1 MANPIPYPMVN
12 GTRHSWA
19 QIEAKANGAL
29 IVGFQEINYND
40 KLTPEKQYGTAPEPI
55 GRTLGEYDAEGSCT
69 LLLAEFNVLIT
80 ALGPG
85 FKQKVFPITVSY
97 SADGLET
104 IVDQLIGVRIA
115 EVDAS
120 NAKGPG
126 GTVRK
131 LTLNLMK
138 ILWNG
143 LDSLVNP
150 LTGVPA

>member
-1 MANPIPYPMVN
+1 MANPIPYPLVN

-19 QIEAKANGAL
+19 QIETKVQGVL

-40 KLTPEKQYGTAPEPI
+40 KLTPEKEYGQASEPI
-55 GRTLGEYDAEGSCT
+55 GRTQGEYLAEGSMT
-69 LLLAEFNVLIT
+69 LLLAEFNVLIQT
-80 ALGPG
+80 LGPG
-85 FKQKVFPITVSY
+85 YKQKVFPITVSY

-104 IVDQLIGVRIA
+104 IVDQLIGCRIT

-131 LTLNLMK
+131 CTLDLMK
-138 ILWNG
+138 VLWNG
-143 LDSLVNP
+143 LDSLINP

>member
-19 QIEAKANGAL
+19 QIETKVNGVL
-29 IVGFQEINYND
+29 IVGFQDINYND
-40 KLTPEKQYGTAPEPI
+40 KLESEKEYGQAPEPI
-55 GRTLGEYDAEGSCT
+55 GRTLGEYLAEGSMT
-69 LLLAEFNVLIT
+69 LLLAEFNVLIQT
-80 ALGPG
+80 LGPG

-104 IVDQLIGVRIA
+104 IVDQIIGCRITT
-115 EVDAS
+115 VDAS

-126 GTVRK
+126 ASVRK
-131 LTLNLMK
+131 CGLDVMK

-143 LDSLVNP
+143 LDSLINP
-150 LTGVPA
+150 LAGVPA